1 MGLQQYYIAQS
12 LILEIVIMA
21 DNADFLA
28 NSHSPLI
35 PCLQNPNHVYKRKQ
49 KAEKKKKQNCGMEL
63 KQHVQRNYRT
73 KCLLLEKRS
82 QINH

>member
-49 KAEKKKKQNCGMEL
+49 KAEKKNK
-63 KQHVQRNYRT
+63 T
-73 KCLLLEKRS
+73 KLWYGAKAACTEKL
-82 QINH
+82 